1 MFVVFV
7 FFAQATAQNV
17 AIDGGVGGGSEGS
30 SDKQDGHDA
39 ADDF

>member
-7 FFAQATAQNV
+7 FSARATAKYV
-17 AIDGGVGGGSEGS
+17 AIDGCVGGGSEGS